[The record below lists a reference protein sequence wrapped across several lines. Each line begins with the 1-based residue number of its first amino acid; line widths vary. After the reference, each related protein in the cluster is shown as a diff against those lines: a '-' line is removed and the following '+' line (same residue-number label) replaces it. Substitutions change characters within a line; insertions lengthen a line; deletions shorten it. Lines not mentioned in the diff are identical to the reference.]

1 MVLSSRR
8 AAQTRDDATGM
19 AGSAL
24 SVAEVAEGAAP
35 NSFWGAWRL
44 KPDPEKPDVRNFRGG
59 RWKRDYGARASVL
72 PDEKQE
78 LFEGARPSGLR

>member
-35 NSFWGAWRL
+35 NSCGGAWCL
-44 KPDPEKPDVRNFRGG
+44 KPDPGKPDVRILGG
-59 RWKRDYGARASVL
+59 DAGNVTTVRAPVSY
-72 PDEKQE
+72 PTCSET
-78 LFEGARPSGLR
+78 SC